1 MDAAFDLIEIHDHSS
16 ELFLRS
22 EFSKKIYNDD
32 KIRCF
37 CDQSS
42 TYSYS
47 WVIQQSS
54 KVRSE
59 IKETTFW
66 DGHFRT
72 LSGHS
77 VANYIIIFH
86 KTKVPTVILRYL
98 LSLNL
103 NWIKSSDINS
113 YVSWQLCFSILEEK
127 KVTKIAIFQP
137 FVVIF
142 WQLHGYLSQN
152 WDSDG
157 HFEVFSVSK
166 S

>member
-1 MDAAFDLIEIHDHSS
+1 MWKKPCPRSGPKAANLKH
-16 ELFLRS
+16 
-22 EFSKKIYNDD
+22 
-32 KIRCF
+32 
-37 CDQSS
+37 
-42 TYSYS
+42 
-47 WVIQQSS
+47 

-86 KTKVPTVILRYL
+86 KTEVSTVILRYL

-113 YVSWQLCFSILEEK
+113 YVSWQLCFSILAE
-127 KVTKIAIFQP
+127 TKASKMAIFWP
-137 FVVIF
+137 FVVFF
-142 WQLHGYLSQN
+142 WQLHRYFSQN
-152 WDSDG
+152 WDSDS
-157 HFEVFSVSK
+157 HCEVLSVSK